1 MLLSR
6 VLLITVVLFV
16 RFVGLLQLMI
26 LRSVS
31 LAFLSSCLVCARPL
45 VALHGAR
52 LENWVSLAS
61 CCFAV
66 AAFWVGA
73 CCLVA
78 FCLVYCLMVGSFW
91 LLLVGLLLSG

>member
-16 RFVGLLQLMI
+16 RFVGLLQLRI

-45 VALHGAR
+45 VALHGAQ

-66 AAFWVGA
+66 AAFW
-73 CCLVA
+73 
-78 FCLVYCLMVGSFW
+78 
-91 LLLVGLLLSG
+91 LLLVVWLLFVWFTA